1 MGFGRISI
9 KPNWDRFQS
18 DLGLDR
24 DEVQAPIKHQF
35 QAPAQETSHPT
46 TNTAVLDHDKNRTK

>member
-35 QAPAQETSHPT
+35 
-46 TNTAVLDHDKNRTK
+46 